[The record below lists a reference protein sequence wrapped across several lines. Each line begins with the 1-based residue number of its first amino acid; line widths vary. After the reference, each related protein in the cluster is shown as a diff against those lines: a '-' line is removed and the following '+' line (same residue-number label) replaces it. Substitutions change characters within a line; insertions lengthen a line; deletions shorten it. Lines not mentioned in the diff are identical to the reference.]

1 MKKSLKKQLKKWNIG
16 DYVRQ
21 FSIVTGGV
29 LLTLWLTAKIADSAK
44 QREVRQAMQLVA
56 LELRDNLQVI
66 QDYKWMYNDEKRVA
80 YRLKEHD
87 FSLDG
92 LPADTVAYYTRRITG
107 SMGKPY
113 RFLTDALEMFKTT
126 GIASDIADKQIVID
140 LLRCYNELGAF
151 DNSMNIYYDQRMKAI
166 LPEQMGETLWSADTN
181 IDKVFGKMLASKKVR
196 NWLGMICLLYTSEDH
211 QRQRRH
217 ADGEI
222 GDCRT
227 QDAAPGRRRTA
238 ATPECRSA
246 RRNLSLIHI

>member
-1 MKKSLKKQLKKWNIG
+1 MKKSLKNRFKKWNIG

-92 LPADTVAYYTRRITG
+92 LPADTVPGG
-107 SMGKPY
+107 SPAAWENP
-113 RFLTDALEMFKTT
+113 T
-126 GIASDIADKQIVID
+126 AS
-140 LLRCYNELGAF
+140 
-151 DNSMNIYYDQRMKAI
+151 
-166 LPEQMGETLWSADTN
+166 
-181 IDKVFGKMLASKKVR
+181 
-196 NWLGMICLLYTSEDH
+196 
-211 QRQRRH
+211 
-217 ADGEI
+217 
-222 GDCRT
+222 
-227 QDAAPGRRRTA
+227 
-238 ATPECRSA
+238 
-246 RRNLSLIHI
+246 

>member
-1 MKKSLKKQLKKWNIG
+1 MKKSLKNRFKKWNIG

-92 LPADTVAYYTRRITG
+92 LPADTVAYYTRRIA
-107 SMGKPY
+107 SEND
-113 RFLTDALEMFKTT
+113 FLVCEK
-126 GIASDIADKQIVID
+126 GIVWCTKGNDSGV
-140 LLRCYNELGAF
+140 LG
-151 DNSMNIYYDQRMKAI
+151 IWG
-166 LPEQMGETLWSADTN
+166 P
-181 IDKVFGKMLASKKVR
+181 
-196 NWLGMICLLYTSEDH
+196 
-211 QRQRRH
+211 
-217 ADGEI
+217 
-222 GDCRT
+222 
-227 QDAAPGRRRTA
+227 
-238 ATPECRSA
+238 
-246 RRNLSLIHI
+246 

>member
-56 LELRDNLQVI
+56 LELRDNLQVYTGL
-66 QDYKWMYNDEKRVA
+66 QMGCNNDEKRVA

-181 IDKVFGKMLASKKVR
+181 IDKAFGKMLASKKVR
-196 NWLGMICLLYTSEDH
+196 NWLGMIPEGFRLTLLRDE
-211 QRQRRH
+211 
-217 ADGEI
+217 
-222 GDCRT
+222 
-227 QDAAPGRRRTA
+227 
-238 ATPECRSA
+238 
-246 RRNLSLIHI
+246 